1 MSALNLDIL
10 GPALVAGLLILATH
24 VPLGTIVL
32 NRGIIFIDIALAQ
45 VAALG
50 VVFGNL
56 VLGATTGWA
65 VQFSAVGAAVGCSL
79 LLTWTDKRFPAIQE
93 AIIGV
98 LYIVAAAL
106 QIVLLSY
113 SPNGSEYL
121 KQLLVGQ
128 ILWVSQTQL
137 IVLGVLSAIALVLWA
152 TRDLVRE
159 RILFYGIFA
168 VIITASV
175 QIVGVLLVFASLIVP
190 ALATL
195 HAPRRWRLMIAFN
208 IGTAGYLI
216 GLVLSAVLDIS
227 TGAAIVCAL
236 VSVALISAIV
246 ISQVSDAPL
255 AIPGHGEGHGHGHGH
270 DHGHAHGHGHA
281 AHRPDGETAGGHA
294 AVVHPAGAPVGGGAG

>member
-1 MSALNLDIL
+1 MDWLAVNALSLEIL
-10 GPALVAGLLILATH
+10 GPAFVAGLLILATH

-56 VLGATTGWA
+56 MLGATTGWA
-65 VQFSAVGAAVGCSL
+65 VQISAIAAAVGCSM

-98 LYIVAAAL
+98 IYIVAAAL

-121 KQLLVGQ
+121 KELLVGQ

-137 IVLGVLSAIALVLWA
+137 IVLSLISAAALGVWY
-152 TRDLVRE
+152 TQDLVNNKV
-159 RILFYGIFA
+159 LFYGVFA
-168 VIITASV
+168 IVITASV

-190 ALATL
+190 ALATQ
-195 HAPRRWRLMIAFN
+195 HAPKHWRLMIAFN
-208 IGTAGYLI
+208 IGVAGYLF
-216 GLVLSAVLDIS
+216 GLMASALLDIS
-227 TGAAIVCAL
+227 TGAAIVCTLVFAAL
-236 VSVALISAIV
+236 MTAI
-246 ISQVSDAPL
+246 
-255 AIPGHGEGHGHGHGH
+255 AIARTIAVPV
-270 DHGHAHGHGHA
+270 DYSA
-281 AHRPDGETAGGHA
+281 AHLHHGPAAAAPDSSAT
-294 AVVHPAGAPVGGGAG
+294 

>member
-65 VQFSAVGAAVGCSL
+65 VQLSAVGAAVGCSL

-128 ILWVSQTQL
+128 ILWVSQLQL
-137 IVLGVLSAIALVLWA
+137 IVLGLLSAVALVLWA
-152 TRDLVRE
+152 VRDLVRE

-168 VIITASV
+168 VMITASV

-195 HAPRRWRLMIAFN
+195 HAPRRWRLMVAFN

-227 TGAAIVCAL
+227 TGAAIVCSL
-236 VSVALISAIV
+236 VLVALLSAVAISRL
-246 ISQVSDAPL
+246 SDEPL
-255 AIPGHGEGHGHGHGH
+255 AIPGHHGEGHGHDHSGHVQTGHVQTGHVQTGHVQTGHGAVS
-270 DHGHAHGHGHA
+270 HAPG
-281 AHRPDGETAGGHA
+281 T
-294 AVVHPAGAPVGGGAG
+294 PVGGAAS

>member
-1 MSALNLDIL
+1 MDWLAVNALSLEIL
-10 GPALVAGLLILATH
+10 GPAFVAGLLILATH

-56 VLGATTGWA
+56 MLGATTGWA
-65 VQFSAVGAAVGCSL
+65 VQISAIAAAVGCSM

-98 LYIVAAAL
+98 IYIVAAAL

-121 KQLLVGQ
+121 KELLVGQ

-137 IVLGVLSAIALVLWA
+137 IVLCLISGAALALWY
-152 TRDLVRE
+152 TQDLVNNKV
-159 RILFYGIFA
+159 LFYGVFA
-168 VIITASV
+168 IVITASV

-190 ALATL
+190 ALATQ
-195 HAPRRWRLMIAFN
+195 HAPKRWRLMIAFN
-208 IGTAGYLI
+208 IGVAGYLF
-216 GLVLSAVLDIS
+216 GLMASALLDIS
-227 TGAAIVCAL
+227 TGAAIVCTLVFAAL
-236 VSVALISAIV
+236 MTAITISRTVAVPVDYSA
-246 ISQVSDAPL
+246 
-255 AIPGHGEGHGHGHGH
+255 GHLHHG
-270 DHGHAHGHGHA
+270 
-281 AHRPDGETAGGHA
+281 PA
-294 AVVHPAGAPVGGGAG
+294 AVLPDSSAT

>member
-1 MSALNLDIL
+1 MNALSLDIL

-24 VPLGTIVL
+24 VPLGAIVL
-32 NRGIIFIDIALAQ
+32 SRGIIFIDIALAQ

-56 VLGATTGWA
+56 MLGATTGWA
-65 VQFSAVGAAVGCSL
+65 VQLSAVGAAVGCSL

-121 KQLLVGQ
+121 KELLVGQ

-137 IVLGVLSAIALVLWA
+137 VVLGLISAVALA
-152 TRDLVRE
+152 TWYLRDLVRE
-159 RILFYGIFA
+159 RILFYGVFA
-168 VIITASV
+168 VVITASV

-190 ALATL
+190 ALATQ

-208 IGTAGYLI
+208 IGTAGYVLGLI
-216 GLVLSAVLDIS
+216 ASAVLDIS

-236 VSVALISAIV
+236 VSVALGTAIV
-246 ISQVSDAPL
+246 LARFGHSPSARADA
-255 AIPGHGEGHGHGHGH
+255 A
-270 DHGHAHGHGHA
+270 DGHAHHGHPHAGHA
-281 AHRPDGETAGGHA
+281 AGESAG
-294 AVVHPAGAPVGGGAG
+294 

>member
-1 MSALNLDIL
+1 MNALSLDIL

-24 VPLGTIVL
+24 VPLGAIVL
-32 NRGIIFIDIALAQ
+32 SRGIIFIDIALAQ

-56 VLGATTGWA
+56 MLGATTGWA
-65 VQFSAVGAAVGCSL
+65 VQLSAVGAAVGCSL

-121 KQLLVGQ
+121 KELLVGQ

-137 IVLGVLSAIALVLWA
+137 VVLGLISAVALAVWYL
-152 TRDLVRE
+152 RDLVKE
-159 RILFYGIFA
+159 RILFYGVFA

-190 ALATL
+190 ALATQ

-208 IGTAGYLI
+208 IGTAGYLL
-216 GLVLSAVLDIS
+216 GLVASAVLDIS

-236 VSVALISAIV
+236 VSVALATAIV
-246 ISQVSDAPL
+246 L
-255 AIPGHGEGHGHGHGH
+255 ARFGHSPSGAADTPHGHSSHSH
-270 DHGHAHGHGHA
+270 PSHGHAPHGHA
-281 AHRPDGETAGGHA
+281 AGESAG
-294 AVVHPAGAPVGGGAG
+294 

>member
-1 MSALNLDIL
+1 MIGCWTDWRVVSALSLDIL

-65 VQFSAVGAAVGCSL
+65 VQLSAVGAAVGCSL

-137 IVLGVLSAIALVLWA
+137 VVLGLLSVAALALW
-152 TRDLVRE
+152 TMRDLVKE
-159 RILFYGIFA
+159 RILFYGVFA
-168 VIITASV
+168 VMITASV

-208 IGTAGYLI
+208 IGTLGYVL
-216 GLVLSAVLDIS
+216 GLVGSAVLDIS

-236 VSVALISAIV
+236 VCVAIAAAMV
-246 ISQVSDAPL
+246 ISRLSDEPL
-255 AIPGHGEGHGHGHGH
+255 AIPSHHAGHGG
-270 DHGHAHGHGHA
+270 A
-281 AHRPDGETAGGHA
+281 
-294 AVVHPAGAPVGGGAG
+294 APVGDGAG

>member
-1 MSALNLDIL
+1 MDWLAVNALSLEIL
-10 GPALVAGLLILATH
+10 GPAFVAGLLILATH

-56 VLGATTGWA
+56 MHGATTGWA
-65 VQFSAVGAAVGCSL
+65 VQISAIAAAVGCSM

-98 LYIVAAAL
+98 IYIVAAAL

-121 KQLLVGQ
+121 KELLVGQ

-137 IVLGVLSAIALVLWA
+137 IVLSLISAAALGVWY
-152 TRDLVRE
+152 TQDLVNNKV
-159 RILFYGIFA
+159 LFYGVFA
-168 VIITASV
+168 IVITASV

-190 ALATL
+190 ALATQ
-195 HAPRRWRLMIAFN
+195 HAPKHWRLMIAFN
-208 IGTAGYLI
+208 IGVAGYLF
-216 GLVLSAVLDIS
+216 GLMASALLDIS
-227 TGAAIVCAL
+227 TGAAIVCTLVFAAL
-236 VSVALISAIV
+236 MTAI
-246 ISQVSDAPL
+246 
-255 AIPGHGEGHGHGHGH
+255 AIARTIAVPV
-270 DHGHAHGHGHA
+270 DYSA
-281 AHRPDGETAGGHA
+281 AHLHHGPAAAAPDSSAT
-294 AVVHPAGAPVGGGAG
+294 

>member
-1 MSALNLDIL
+1 MNALSLDIL

-24 VPLGTIVL
+24 VPLGAIVL
-32 NRGIIFIDIALAQ
+32 SRGIIFIDIALAQ

-56 VLGATTGWA
+56 MLGATTGWA
-65 VQFSAVGAAVGCSL
+65 VQLSAVGAAVGCSL

-121 KQLLVGQ
+121 KELLVGQ

-137 IVLGVLSAIALVLWA
+137 VVLGLISAVALA
-152 TRDLVRE
+152 TWYLRDLVRE
-159 RILFYGIFA
+159 RILFYGVFA
-168 VIITASV
+168 VVITASV

-190 ALATL
+190 ALATQ

-208 IGTAGYLI
+208 IGTAGYVLGLI
-216 GLVLSAVLDIS
+216 ASAVLDIS

-236 VSVALISAIV
+236 VSVALGTAVVLARFGHSPSGRA
-246 ISQVSDAPL
+246 DA
-255 AIPGHGEGHGHGHGH
+255 A
-270 DHGHAHGHGHA
+270 DGHAHHGHPHAGHA
-281 AHRPDGETAGGHA
+281 AGESAG
-294 AVVHPAGAPVGGGAG
+294 

>member
-1 MSALNLDIL
+1 MNALSLDIL

-24 VPLGTIVL
+24 VPLGAIVL
-32 NRGIIFIDIALAQ
+32 SRGIIFIDIALAQ

-56 VLGATTGWA
+56 MLGATTGWA
-65 VQFSAVGAAVGCSL
+65 VQLSAVGAAVGCSL

-121 KQLLVGQ
+121 KELLVGQ

-137 IVLGVLSAIALVLWA
+137 VVLGLISAVALAVWYL
-152 TRDLVRE
+152 RDLVKE
-159 RILFYGIFA
+159 RILFYGVFA
-168 VIITASV
+168 VVITASV

-190 ALATL
+190 ALATQ

-208 IGTAGYLI
+208 IGTAGYVI
-216 GLVLSAVLDIS
+216 GLIASAVLDIS

-236 VSVALISAIV
+236 VSVALATAIV
-246 ISQVSDAPL
+246 L
-255 AIPGHGEGHGHGHGH
+255 ARFGHSPSGAADTPHGH
-270 DHGHAHGHGHA
+270 
-281 AHRPDGETAGGHA
+281 TAGES
-294 AVVHPAGAPVGGGAG
+294 AG